1 MKRLLLL
8 TLLLTPAL
16 LPAQTIT
23 PEAKSRA
30 AELVKRMT
38 LEEKLDYIGGYND
51 FYIRAVPRLGI
62 PEIRMADG
70 PQGVRNDTR
79 STMYASGIAAA
90 ATWSPE
96 TVYNMGV
103 GLGRDARAR
112 GVHILLGPGVNI
124 YRSPLCGRNFEY
136 FGEDP
141 CLTGEIAVQYIR
153 GVQSQGVMA
162 TVKHFAGNNQEWNRH
177 HASSDIDERTLQEI
191 YFPAFRRAVQDA
203 GVGSVMSSYN
213 PLNGVHTS
221 ENHDL
226 AVRTLRDAWG
236 FEGIFMSDWNA
247 TYSGVGAANGGLD
260 LEMPSGKFMNRGNLL
275 KAIETGLV
283 REETIDLKV
292 QHILQT
298 LIAFGFFDRDQ
309 RDDSIPEQDA
319 VSREAALQLAREG
332 IVLLKNDNDLLPLHG
347 GRIAVMGP
355 NAARVVTGGGSGYVH
370 PCSTVPVLD
379 GMQSLGR
386 RWKIVDLSDKRHS
399 DLTAGGFYTGF
410 DCREP
415 GLRAAYFPNRKF
427 QGTPVLE
434 HTETA
439 IEYDWGKGS
448 PAEGM
453 PEDNFSIRW
462 TGVLKP
468 AANTTLRFTIG
479 GDDGYRI
486 FIGGECVAG
495 DWGNHRLTTRSAE
508 LNLEAGRTYPVAIE
522 YFDTASSASVHF
534 KYEFTDLEARDEA
547 LRTAD
552 AVVLCVGFS
561 PETEKEN
568 SDRTFSLPEGQ
579 DELIEHIAS
588 LNDRVILV
596 VNSGGG
602 IDMSK
607 WHDKVAAILMA
618 WYPGQEGGRAV
629 AEILSGR
636 ISPGGRLPITIEKR
650 WEDNPVHDNYYNN
663 VFNDYRKET
672 YLRIAYN
679 EGIFVGYRGY
689 DRTQTEPLYPFGYG
703 LSYTTF
709 DYSNLTVTRDGDAH
723 IVSFD
728 LTNSGKSDAAEVAQ
742 LYVTDPECT
751 VPRPA
756 KELKGFRKVFLRKG
770 ETKHVTLRL
779 NDDAFAFY
787 DTLQGKFTVEP
798 GEFIIS
804 VGPSSAD
811 LRLRARIIY
820 E

>member
-1 MKRLLLL
+1 
-8 TLLLTPAL
+8 
-16 LPAQTIT
+16 
-23 PEAKSRA
+23 
-30 AELVKRMT
+30 
-38 LEEKLDYIGGYND
+38 
-51 FYIRAVPRLGI
+51 
-62 PEIRMADG
+62 
-70 PQGVRNDTR
+70 
-79 STMYASGIAAA
+79 
-90 ATWSPE
+90 
-96 TVYNMGV
+96 
-103 GLGRDARAR
+103 
-112 GVHILLGPGVNI
+112 
-124 YRSPLCGRNFEY
+124 
-136 FGEDP
+136 
-141 CLTGEIAVQYIR
+141 
-153 GVQSQGVMA
+153 
-162 TVKHFAGNNQEWNRH
+162 
-177 HASSDIDERTLQEI
+177 
-191 YFPAFRRAVQDA
+191 
-203 GVGSVMSSYN
+203 
-213 PLNGVHTS
+213 
-221 ENHDL
+221 
-226 AVRTLRDAWG
+226 
-236 FEGIFMSDWNA
+236 MSDWNA

-298 LIAFGFFDRDQ
+298 LIAFGFFDRGQ
-309 RDDSIPEQDA
+309 LNA

-332 IVLLKNDNDLLPLHG
+332 IVLLKNDNDLLPLRG

-370 PCSTVPVLD
+370 PCSTVSVLD

-386 RWKIVDLSDKRHS
+386 RWKIIDLSDKLRS
-399 DLTAGGFYTGF
+399 DLTAGEFYTDS

-427 QGTPVLE
+427 QGTPVIE
-434 HTETA
+434 RTETA
-439 IEYDWGKGS
+439 VEYDWGKGS

-479 GDDGYRI
+479 GDDGDRI

-508 LNLEAGRTYPVAIE
+508 LNLEAGRTYPVVIE

-534 KYEFTDLEARDEA
+534 KYEFTDLQARDET

-579 DELIEHIAS
+579 DELIEHVAS
-588 LNDRVILV
+588 LNDRIILV

-602 IDMSK
+602 IDMSQ

-618 WYPGQEGGRAV
+618 WYPGQEGGQAV

-636 ISPGGRLPITIEKR
+636 ISPGGHLPITIEKR

-672 YLRIAYN
+672 YPRIAYN

-728 LTNSGKSDAAEVAQ
+728 LTNSGKSNAAEVAQ
-742 LYVTDPECT
+742 LYVTDPEYT

-779 NDDAFAFY
+779 NDDAVAFY

-811 LRLRARIIY
+811 LRLRARIMY
-820 E
+820 K

>member
-1 MKRLLLL
+1 
-8 TLLLTPAL
+8 
-16 LPAQTIT
+16 
-23 PEAKSRA
+23 
-30 AELVKRMT
+30 
-38 LEEKLDYIGGYND
+38 
-51 FYIRAVPRLGI
+51 
-62 PEIRMADG
+62 
-70 PQGVRNDTR
+70 
-79 STMYASGIAAA
+79 
-90 ATWSPE
+90 
-96 TVYNMGV
+96 
-103 GLGRDARAR
+103 
-112 GVHILLGPGVNI
+112 
-124 YRSPLCGRNFEY
+124 
-136 FGEDP
+136 
-141 CLTGEIAVQYIR
+141 
-153 GVQSQGVMA
+153 
-162 TVKHFAGNNQEWNRH
+162 
-177 HASSDIDERTLQEI
+177 
-191 YFPAFRRAVQDA
+191 
-203 GVGSVMSSYN
+203 
-213 PLNGVHTS
+213 
-221 ENHDL
+221 
-226 AVRTLRDAWG
+226 
-236 FEGIFMSDWNA
+236 
-247 TYSGVGAANGGLD
+247 
-260 LEMPSGKFMNRGNLL
+260 
-275 KAIETGLV
+275 
-283 REETIDLKV
+283 
-292 QHILQT
+292 
-298 LIAFGFFDRDQ
+298 
-309 RDDSIPEQDA
+309 
-319 VSREAALQLAREG
+319 
-332 IVLLKNDNDLLPLHG
+332 
-347 GRIAVMGP
+347 MGP

-370 PCSTVPVLD
+370 PCSTVSVLD

-386 RWKIVDLSDKRHS
+386 RWKIIDLSDKLRS
-399 DLTAGGFYTGF
+399 DLTAGEFYTDS

-434 HTETA
+434 RTETA
-439 IEYDWGKGS
+439 VEYDWGKGS

-479 GDDGYRI
+479 GDDGDRI

-508 LNLEAGRTYPVAIE
+508 LNLEAGRTYPVVIE

-534 KYEFTDLEARDEA
+534 KYEFTDLQARDET

-579 DELIEHIAS
+579 DELIEHVAS
-588 LNDRVILV
+588 LNDRIILV

-602 IDMSK
+602 IDMSQ

-618 WYPGQEGGRAV
+618 WYPGQEGGQAV

-636 ISPGGRLPITIEKR
+636 ISPGGHLPITIEKR

-672 YLRIAYN
+672 YPRIAYN

-728 LTNSGKSDAAEVAQ
+728 LTNSGKSAAAEVAQ

-779 NDDAFAFY
+779 NDDAVAFY
-787 DTLQGKFTVEP
+787 DTLQRKFTVEP

-811 LRLRARIIY
+811 LRLRARIMY
-820 E
+820 K